1 MKYRINIV
9 ELLSSFHLRLKIIVY
24 WILIVNRILSI
35 V

>member
-1 MKYRINIV
+1 MKYRINIE
-9 ELLSSFHLRLKIIVY
+9 ELLSFLLRLKIIVY